1 MSLLSTDYKLT
12 VVQKGKKFLYTVTD
26 KEGKVLGTRS
36 STNPNFVAVM
46 ICKDPKTG
54 EIYSPNFFFSRF
66 ELVGKG
72 DSRHYKDQHIATAT
86 L

>member
-1 MSLLSTDYKLT
+1 MSKLTTDYRLKVT
-12 VVQKGKKFLYTVTD
+12 QKGKKYHYEVTD
-26 KEGKVLGTRS
+26 KEGKILNSRT

-46 ICKDPKTG
+46 ICQRKNG
-54 EIYSPNFFFSRF
+54 FVYCPNFFFSRF

-72 DSRHYKDQHIATAT
+72 DSRHELEFHIATAT